1 MARASSAVVV
11 RPSTTA
17 DFEAWFALFEAVAAE
32 GRWLGAEAPLDR
44 TARREFFDRCLDR
57 REAESGPCDSTPQPG
72 DAAILVAE
80 VDGTLAGAV
89 SLQLT
94 RGVVDLG
101 MFVAA
106 DRRGA
111 GVGTA
116 LVEAAV
122 AWAREVGAHKV
133 ALAVWPH
140 NHPARTLYTRF
151 GFVTE
156 GRRRRHHR
164 RRSGELWDSVLMGL
178 IFDTTSPGGPEA
190 D

>member
-1 MARASSAVVV
+1 MVV
-11 RPSTTA
+11 RPAAAA

-32 GRWLGAEAPLDR
+32 GRWLGSEAPLDR
-44 TARREFFDRCLDR
+44 AARREFFDRLAR
-57 REAESGPCDSTPQPG
+57 TETTAPGACDSAPQPG
-72 DAAILVAE
+72 DAAILMAE
-80 VDGTLAGAV
+80 VDGTLAGAI

-140 NHPARTLYTRF
+140 NHPARALYAKF

-164 RRSGELWDSVLMGL
+164 RRNGELWDSVLMGL
-178 IFDTTSPGGPEA
+178 VLDTTSPGGPEA